1 MNPIYF
7 LFIGV
12 PLILIGVLTDVWIL
26 VIVGAL
32 ALILIPIISNTSDK
46 NLKVNTSLSAKDIFK
61 KQNMENYFIGEDNL
75 TCIGINEE
83 DETVTLLHRKL
94 TNQEFKYKTLPF
106 SKIFEVK
113 INEDDVTL
121 TSTSRG
127 SQIGGALVGGMIG
140 GVVGSAVGAMTA
152 NQYSEQ
158 EVKKINLEIV
168 VDELSSPVFNVS
180 FMNEYQY
187 YKKYEPRYKNKFEI
201 ANHWYKMLSVIIKRN
216 EINKKS
222 I

>member
-7 LFIGV
+7 LYIGA
-12 PLILIGVLTDVWIL
+12 PLILIGVLTDLWTL
-26 VIVGAL
+26 VIVGVIV
-32 ALILIPIISNTSDK
+32 LIFIPILSNSSDK
-46 NLKVNTSLSAKDIFK
+46 QIKANTSLSAKDIFN
-61 KQNMENYFIGEDNL
+61 KQNIDNYFIGEDNL

-83 DETVTLLHRKL
+83 TKNIVLLSRKSPS
-94 TNQEFKYKTLPF
+94 QEFNIKEFPF

-113 INEDDVTL
+113 INEDDITL

-140 GVVGSAVGAMTA
+140 GTIGGVVGAMTA

-158 EVKKINLEIV
+158 EVKKINLEVV
-168 VDELSSPVFNVS
+168 VDDLGSPIYNVS

-187 YKKYEPRYKNKFEI
+187 YKKYEPRYKNKFEV
-201 ANHWYKMLSVIIKRN
+201 ANHWYKMLSVVIKRN
-216 EINKKS
+216 ELDKKS